1 MILLQTDS
9 ETGDEKAKE
18 VAKAIHERINE
29 FVVNC
34 VFLQHKEIPEQAY
47 VDCCVKDVVAD
58 RLHKAENLGYVSKS
72 SMKDLYLKEGAT
84 LSISAQNDI
93 ALVSAGRESSLQFQ
107 FSTVLDR
114 AFNVFVAPSKEAF
127 SIAKPTFRGFVSFS
141 AALKDVGPS
150 EIKLR
155 GIKGNDARNDDDDV
169 TLCSAIVSIKVFIS
183 YLCLVLSF
191 FYLYIFSITLICL
204 SVRCADAL

>member
-1 MILLQTDS
+1 MILLQTDA

-18 VAKAIHERINE
+18 VAKAIHDRINE

-34 VFLQHKEIPEQAY
+34 VFLQHNEIPEQAY

-58 RLHKAENLGYVSKS
+58 RLHKAANLGYVPKS

-84 LSISAQNDI
+84 LSIRAQNDI
-93 ALVSAGRESSLQFQ
+93 ALETAGSESSLQFQ

-114 AFNVFVAPSKEAF
+114 AVNVFVTPSKEAF
-127 SIAKPTFRGFVSFS
+127 SKPKPTFHGFVSFS

-155 GIKGNDARNDDDDV
+155 DIKGNDDDDV
-169 TLCSAIVSIKVFIS
+169 TLYSAIVSIKVFIS
-183 YLCLVLSF
+183 YLYLVLSF
-191 FYLYIFSITLICL
+191 FYLYIFSIPLICL